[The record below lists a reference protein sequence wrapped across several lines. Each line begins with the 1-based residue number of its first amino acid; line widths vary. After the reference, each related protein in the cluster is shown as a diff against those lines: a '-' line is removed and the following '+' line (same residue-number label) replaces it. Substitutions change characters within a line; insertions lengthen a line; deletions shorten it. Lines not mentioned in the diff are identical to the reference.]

1 MARAAVIV
9 RVRVEGAAA
18 EVRCN
23 DIPMAHIEEGAPGVT
38 FPVNHVMV
46 DGVNNVEVILRPGE
60 SPSKVR
66 DGDTAQPAEGVTV
79 LVDASTYGPE
89 NIPGD
94 DPGTGLMRLRWDGA
108 GEERFPYSVS
118 GDFEVAS
125 PFAPWAW
132 ERAPVLALDG
142 PTITEAA
149 DVIRAIHS
157 AFARKDF
164 NAVMRWKERATRE
177 VAVAYGEDWAENE
190 AAAAQAL
197 HETWNEPGW
206 AMEPLVAEHFDLR
219 LVANGRLI
227 EAIAKDWGPLLRGTE
242 DAEGSRL
249 SFPIYLGREAGA
261 LTVLR

>member
-9 RVRVEGAAA
+9 RVKVEGAAA

-38 FPVNHVMV
+38 FPINHVMV

-66 DGDTAQPAEGVTV
+66 DGDVAQSADGVTV
-79 LVDASTYGPE
+79 LVDASTYGPD

-149 DVIRAIHS
+149 DVIRAIHA

-164 NAVMRWKERATRE
+164 NAVTRWKERATRE

-190 AAAAQAL
+190 ASAAQAL
-197 HETWNEPGW
+197 NG
-206 AMEPLVAEHFDLR
+206 DLER
-219 LVANGRLI
+219 AGLGDGAARRRALRPAPRRERTSHRGHREGL
-227 EAIAKDWGPLLRGTE
+227 GPRSCAAPKTLR
-242 DAEGSRL
+242 ARA
-249 SFPIYLGREAGA
+249 R
-261 LTVLR
+261 